1 MMNLQFN
8 SPNQWLVERQH
19 KIELEERLAQHEAEM
34 ELLMALFA
42 EEEAVEEEITVED
55 VEFEL
60 MMIDD
65 YEDYVLDINEDEVE
79 WINDNVDLS
88 HLLGTDEDTVQ
99 ALSKKLNLS
108 VTKVRRMV
116 RAALGYKRGSDYQNE
131 QRQYV
136 DEVIED
142 FRHNLYE
149 ELEHQ
154 LKKARLYDFYRALLD
169 YVKNRVSVKPLG
181 KDENELTFY
190 VMYPELTQVCI
201 EFGITRGLDSRQLR
215 KKLEKLCELGLL
227 TNLEDRKI
235 SSQTLAISRNI
246 AKRTSDKISTT
257 IGKEI
262 EMNRRNHYI
271 LNDLSPEVQDAAVAR
286 IRLSKDYGIR
296 SKDKNSTLF
305 TLVYGEE
312 TQKEITPQGQENI
325 SDTKLRNFKNAAQ
338 ILIDKQGYF
347 TEEQLRVQYLK
358 KDHHMKSKDSYHAT
372 ATYLSKTAMETKCIK
387 TRVNK
392 EIRDKYSLPK
402 KIKPNSFIYVPKNN

>member
-1 MMNLQFN
+1 MMNVQFN
-8 SPNQWLVERQH
+8 NPNQWLIERQV
-19 KIELEERLAQHEAEM
+19 KAESEARLAQHEAEM

-42 EEEAVEEEITVED
+42 EEEALEEDITVED

-60 MMIDD
+60 MAINDFRGF
-65 YEDYVLDINEDEVE
+65 VLDINEDEVE
-79 WINDNVDLS
+79 WINNNVDLK

-169 YVKNRVSVKPLG
+169 YVKNRVSVRPLS
-181 KDENELTFY
+181 KDENELTFFI
-190 VMYPELTQVCI
+190 MYPELIQVCR

-227 TNLEDRKI
+227 TNLEDRRIDYKA
-235 SSQTLAISRNI
+235 LAISKTA
-246 AKRTSDKISTT
+246 AKKSSDKMSKVT
-257 IGKEI
+257 GKEI
-262 EMNRRNHYI
+262 EINRKNHYV
-271 LNDLSPEVQDAAVAR
+271 LNDLSPEIQDVAVTR

-305 TLVYGEE
+305 TLVYGED

-338 ILIDKQGYF
+338 KLIDKQGYF

-358 KDHHMKSKDSYHAT
+358 KDHHMKSKDSYHVT
-372 ATYLSKTAMETKCIK
+372 ATYLSKTAMEVKCIK

-392 EIRDKYSLPK
+392 EIREQYNLPK
-402 KIKPNSFIYVPKNN
+402 KIKPNSFIYVPKK